1 MPKTYV
7 NTGFVPGA
15 SDYVDTSDTV
25 YSTTVGFTA
34 KSTVVKVATAAQ
46 RMVSESLTIVAPF
59 GVKACEENSCDVGQ
73 LNASAKIHLNFPYGD
88 TQSLGNLVTELN
100 RLLAVW
106 QANNMAFGVVPP
118 LTTNIDEA

>member
-15 SDYVDTSDTV
+15 SDFVDTTDTV

-59 GVKACEENSCDVGQ
+59 GVKSCEDSCDVGQ

-88 TQSLGNLVTELN
+88 TQSLGKLVAELN
-100 RLLAVW
+100 RLLVVW

>member
-15 SDYVDTSDTV
+15 SDYVDTSDTI

-34 KSTVVKVATAAQ
+34 KSTVVKVATATQ

-59 GVKACEENSCDVGQ
+59 GVKSCDDSCDVGQ

-88 TQSLGNLVTELN
+88 TRSLENLVTEMN
-100 RLLAVW
+100 RLLGVW

-118 LTTNIDEA
+118 LTTNIDGA

>member
-15 SDYVDTSDTV
+15 SDFVDTTDTV

-34 KSTVVKVATAAQ
+34 KSTVVKVANAAQ

-59 GVKACEENSCDVGQ
+59 GVKSCDDSCDVGQ

-88 TQSLGNLVTELN
+88 TQSLGNLVAELN
-100 RLLAVW
+100 RLLVVW

-118 LTTNIDEA
+118 LTTSIDEA